1 MTDMNQRPSGEHP
14 ATKNEAQIIAK
25 AAAAKS
31 VFAMV
36 AAVVAGTGGAIAF
49 TDDRA
54 DRAAEVAAAR
64 VVEPVRQKVEVLTV
78 KLDSTSQAIQD
89 QKAETREVRNDI
101 RAMYRA
107 LQYGKDEPK
116 LERDLPP
123 VDAGRRDA
131 GHE

>member
-1 MTDMNQRPSGEHP
+1 MTGNGRPSGEHP
-14 ATKNEAQIIAK
+14 ATKNEAQVIAK

-31 VFAMV
+31 VFV
-36 AAVVAGTGGAIAF
+36 TIAAIATGTTGAIAF

-54 DRAAEVAAAR
+54 DKAAEVAAAR
-64 VVEPVRQKVEVLTV
+64 VVEPVRQRVEVMAV
-78 KLDSTSQAIQD
+78 KLDNTSQAIQD

-123 VDAGRRDA
+123 VDAGRKDA

>member
-1 MTDMNQRPSGEHP
+1 MSSDGRPSGEHP
-14 ATKNEAQIIAK
+14 ATKNEAQVIAK

-31 VFAMV
+31 VFV
-36 AAVVAGTGGAIAF
+36 TIAAIATGTAGAVAF
-49 TDDRA
+49 TDERA
-54 DRAAEVAAAR
+54 DKAAEVAAAR
-64 VVEPVRQKVEVLTV
+64 VVEPVRQKVEVLSV
-78 KLDSTSQAIQD
+78 KLDNTSQAIQD

-123 VDAGRRDA
+123 VDAGRKDA

>member
-1 MTDMNQRPSGEHP
+1 MSSNGRPSGEHP
-14 ATKNEAQIIAK
+14 ATKNEAQVIAK

-31 VFAMV
+31 VFV
-36 AAVVAGTGGAIAF
+36 TIAAIATGTAGAVAF

-54 DRAAEVAAAR
+54 DKAAEVAAAR
-64 VVEPVRQKVEVLTV
+64 VVEPVRQKVEVLAV
-78 KLDSTSQAIQD
+78 KLDNTSLAIQD

-123 VDAGRRDA
+123 VDAGRKDA